1 MKDQNV
7 FTKGILTFTLMS
19 VASIA
24 AAGTS
29 VSSKAMHAFAGNC
42 FSPYLTADKAAT
54 RLGIQGA
61 RAEFYDLDPFS
72 SAAPSPV
79 TGRAASAGTDR
90 RCEIAFDGDHAE
102 QAAKTAA
109 DALLSQG
116 IVTPADLPAFYTPTE
131 GTELLA
137 ARQLNPR
144 RVAVVHVGTRQGPD
158 GIETFM
164 TVERL
169 TPSELKD

>member
-1 MKDQNV
+1 MLMRV
-7 FTKGILTFTLMS
+7 ALIATL
-19 VASIA
+19 ASAASMA

-29 VSSKAMHAFAGNC
+29 VSSKAMQSFAGNC
-42 FSPYLTADKAAT
+42 FSPYLTAEKAAA
-54 RLGIQGA
+54 RLASNGV
-61 RAEFYDLDPFS
+61 RTEFYDLDPFS

-79 TGRAASAGTDR
+79 TGRAASVGTDR
-90 RCEIAFDGDHAE
+90 RCEVAFDGDYAE
-102 QAAKTAA
+102 QAAKAA
-109 DALLSQG
+109 GDALQQQG
-116 IVTPADLPAFYTPTE
+116 IVTPADLPATYTPTQ

-144 RVAVVHVGTRQGPD
+144 RIAVVHVGTRQGPD

-169 TPSELKD
+169 TPS